1 MIWIF
6 GDQHRAQAL
15 SCKNDVNVHTPN
27 IDNMGVDGVN
37 FTNALSGF
45 PLCCPFRGSLL
56 TGRYPHHCVPGH
68 EYPLPDG
75 QKTIAPEC
83 TFSVDDVDA
92 TKQAVLASGGR
103 ILMDR
108 STIRGVGHL
117 IFFEDPAGNAI
128 GAMQFDPGAE

>member
-1 MIWIF
+1 MVSMSAQITHFALNADDVDRSKSFYENVF
-6 GDQHRAQAL
+6 GWTFTQWGPPGFFQITTGPDDTSGVQGALQQRRAL
-15 SCKNDVNVHTPN
+15 
-27 IDNMGVDGVN
+27 I
-37 FTNALSGF
+37 
-45 PLCCPFRGSLL
+45 
-56 TGRYPHHCVPGH
+56 
-68 EYPLPDG
+68 DG